1 MATGRASSRVSS
13 RVAALLAQMTF
24 EEKLAQVVGVWMR
37 FDVDAGQFVPHPKT
51 FGAPAEPAATAGGA
65 GDPVEHGLGQVTRLF
80 GSGPLDAVE
89 GARTANAI
97 QRRLV
102 EGTRLG
108 IPAIVHEECL
118 TGFMALGA
126 TVFPG
131 PLNWGSTWDPDLIE
145 EMGRVIG
152 GQMRVVGV
160 HQGLAPVLDV
170 VRDAR
175 WGRVEECIAED
186 PYLVGMIGAAYIRGV
201 QSAGVAATA
210 KHFAGHSFSEG
221 GRNLAPAHLGPR
233 ELADVFLIPFEMAV
247 RLAGVRSIMNAYQDN
262 DGLPVAADHRL
273 LTSILRDE
281 WGFDGIVVS
290 DYGSV
295 GFLHELH
302 GTAADLAEA
311 ASSALAAGID
321 VELPSPH
328 AYPRLT
334 DGPDLD
340 QAVARVLAMKEE
352 LGLLDQPYVEVPAA
366 ADLDPPEA
374 RALALR
380 VAERSIVLLRNE
392 GGLLPL
398 DPDASIAV
406 IGPNGEAA
414 TAVLGNYSFEN
425 HVASHFDDAPPGPA
439 VVTVAAGVRA
449 VCGSVSSATG
459 CSVLG
464 DDRSGFGAAV
474 DAASAAAVAVV
485 VVGDQAGHF
494 GAGTSGEGTD
504 ADDLSLPGVQQQL
517 VEAVVATGTPTVVVL
532 VTGRPYAIP
541 WIARHVPAVLA
552 TWFAGEEAGTAIA
565 RVLFGEVNP
574 SGKSPVTWSRG
585 AGQQPLF
592 YNDRPL
598 GRTGYARS
606 STRPV
611 FPFGHGLSY
620 TTFVYSDL
628 VVTPE
633 TPSTDSASVIAVTLT
648 VRNAGRRAGDEVVQL
663 YVRDP
668 VASVA
673 RPIQEL
679 KGFARVSLEPDESAT
694 VRFEL
699 PVDLLSFTG
708 IEHQRIVEPGAVEIM
723 VGASCADIRLR
734 RVIDLT
740 GPVRV
745 VGRDRR
751 LVTPVSVERS

>member
-1 MATGRASSRVSS
+1 VTASSRVEE
-13 RVAALLAQMTF
+13 LLGRMTH
-24 EEKLAQVVGVWMR
+24 EEKLAQVVAVWMR
-37 FDVDAGQFVPHPKT
+37 FDADAGTFVPHPHT
-51 FGAPAEPAATAGGA
+51 FGAPGAERDEPA
-65 GDPVEHGLGQVTRLF
+65 DPAAHGLGQVTRLF
-80 GSGPLDAVE
+80 GSGPLAPGE
-89 GARTANAI
+89 GARIANAI

-108 IPAIVHEECL
+108 LPAIIHEECL

-126 TVFPG
+126 TTFPG
-131 PLNWGSTWDPDLIE
+131 PLNWGSTWDPELIE
-145 EMGRVIG
+145 EVGRTIG
-152 GQMRVVGV
+152 AQMRSVGV

-201 QSAGVAATA
+201 QSAGVVATA

-233 ELADVFLIPFEMAV
+233 ELADVFLVPFEMAV
-247 RLAGVRSIMNAYQDN
+247 RLAGVRSVMNAYQDN
-262 DGLPVAADHRL
+262 DGVPAAADRHL
-273 LTSILRDE
+273 LTAVLRDA
-281 WGFDGIVVS
+281 WGFAGIVVA

-311 ASSALAAGID
+311 AASALSAGID

-328 AYPRLT
+328 AYPQLA

-340 QAVARVLAMKEE
+340 RAVRRVLTVKEE
-352 LGLLDQPYVEVPAA
+352 LGLLDDPYVEVTDAI
-366 ADLDPPEA
+366 DLDPPDA
-374 RALALR
+374 RALAR
-380 VAERSIVLLRNE
+380 CVAERSIVLLRND
-392 GGLLPL
+392 GDLLPL
-398 DPDASIAV
+398 APAASVAI
-406 IGPNGEAA
+406 IGPNGESA

-425 HVASHFDDAPPGPA
+425 HVASHYEDAPPGPP
-439 VVTVAAGVRA
+439 VVTVADGLRAIAEPAGGEIVAVR
-449 VCGSVSSATG
+449 G
-459 CSVLG
+459 CDVLG
-464 DDRSGFGAAV
+464 DDRAGFVEAV
-474 DAASAAAVAVV
+474 AAAAAAQVAVV

-494 GAGTSGEGTD
+494 GSGTSGEGTD
-504 ADDLSLPGVQQQL
+504 TDDLALPGVQQEL
-517 VEAVVATGTPTVVVL
+517 VEAVAGTGTPTVVVL

-541 WIARHVPAVLA
+541 WIAEHAPAVVA
-552 TWFAGEEAGTAIA
+552 AWFPGEEAGAAVA
-565 RVLFGEVNP
+565 RVLYGEVNP

-585 AGQQPLF
+585 AGQQPMF

-598 GRTGYARS
+598 GRVRYARS

-611 FPFGHGLSY
+611 FAFGHGLSY
-620 TTFVYSDL
+620 TRFEYSDL
-628 VVTPE
+628 RVSPAQPGTGADDEIVVQ
-633 TPSTDSASVIAVTLT
+633 ASVTNV
-648 VRNAGRRAGDEVVQL
+648 GSQAGDEVVQL

-679 KGFARVSLEPDESAT
+679 KGFCRVGLDAGQSAE
-694 VRFEL
+694 VRFVL

-708 IEHQRIVEPGAVEIM
+708 VDLQRVVEPGTVEVM
-723 VGASCADIRLR
+723 VGASSADIRLR
-734 RVIDLT
+734 GRVELT

-745 VGRDRR
+745 VGRGRR
-751 LVTPVSVERS
+751 LVSRAELTAPAS

>member
-1 MATGRASSRVSS
+1 VGASRVDDL
-13 RVAALLAQMTF
+13 VAQMTH
-24 EEKLAQVVGVWMR
+24 EEKLAQLVGVWMR
-37 FDVDAGQFVPHPKT
+37 FDVEAGAFVPHPHT
-51 FGAPAEPAATAGGA
+51 FGSPAETPPQAV
-65 GDPVEHGLGQVTRLF
+65 DPMRHGLGQVTRLF
-80 GSGPLDAVE
+80 GSSPISPAE

-118 TGFMALGA
+118 TGFMAWGA
-126 TVFPG
+126 TTFPG

-145 EMGRVIG
+145 EVGRVIG
-152 GQMRVVGV
+152 GQMRSVGV

-186 PYLVGMIGAAYIRGV
+186 PYLIGMIGAAYIRGV

-221 GRNLAPAHLGPR
+221 GRNLAPAHLGRR

-247 RLAGVRSIMNAYQDN
+247 RLAGVRSVMNAYQDN
-262 DGLPVAADHRL
+262 DGVPAAADRRL
-273 LTSILRDE
+273 LTEVLRDE
-281 WGFDGIVVS
+281 WGFAGIVVS

-302 GTAADLAEA
+302 GTAGDLGEA
-311 ASSALAAGID
+311 AAAALAAGID

-328 AYPRLT
+328 AYPHLAK
-334 DGPDLD
+334 GPDLD
-340 QAVARVLAMKEE
+340 RAVRRILAVKEA
-352 LGLLDQPYVEVPAA
+352 LGLFTDPYVREADDI
-366 ADLDPPEA
+366 DLDPPAA
-374 RALALR
+374 RALARR

-398 DPDASIAV
+398 DPAASVSV
-406 IGPNGEAA
+406 IGPNGESAA
-414 TAVLGNYSFEN
+414 AVLGNYSFEN
-425 HVASHFDDAPPGPA
+425 HVASHFEDAPPGPA
-439 VVTVAAGVRA
+439 VVSVADGLRA
-449 VCGSVSSATG
+449 VAGPAGGPVVAERG
-459 CSVLG
+459 CDVLG
-464 DDRSGFGAAV
+464 DDTSGF
-474 DAASAAAVAVV
+474 ASAVAAATAAQVAVV

-494 GAGTSGEGTD
+494 GSGTSGEGTD
-504 ADDLSLPGVQQQL
+504 TDDLALPGVQQL

-552 TWFAGEEAGTAIA
+552 TWFPGEEAGNAVA
-565 RVLFGEVNP
+565 GVLYGLVNP

-598 GRTGYARS
+598 GRVGYARS

-620 TTFVYSDL
+620 TTFAYSDL
-628 VVTPE
+628 TVSPGQPTTGADSEIVVRAT
-633 TPSTDSASVIAVTLT
+633 VTNT
-648 VRNAGRRAGDEVVQL
+648 GNRAGDEVVQL
-663 YVRDP
+663 YVRDL
-668 VASVA
+668 VASVT

-679 KGFARVSLEPDESAT
+679 KGFARVSLEPGESAG
-694 VRFEL
+694 VSFVL
-699 PVDLLSFTG
+699 PVDLLSFSG
-708 IEHQRIVEPGAVEIM
+708 VDLHRIVEPGTVEIM

-734 RVIDLT
+734 ETVTIV
-740 GPVRV
+740 GPTRV
-745 VGRDRR
+745 VGPGRR
-751 LVTPVSVERS
+751 LVTEVEIS

>member
-1 MATGRASSRVSS
+1 MGQRVDDL
-13 RVAALLAQMTF
+13 VGQMTH

-37 FDVDAGQFVPHPKT
+37 FDVEAGEFVPHPNT
-51 FGAPAEPAATAGGA
+51 FGSPTENPPESI
-65 GDPVEHGLGQVTRLF
+65 DPIRYGLGQVTRLF
-80 GSGPLDAVE
+80 GSSPISPVE

-108 IPAIVHEECL
+108 IPAIIHEECL
-118 TGFMALGA
+118 TGFMAWGA
-126 TVFPG
+126 TAFPG

-145 EMGRVIG
+145 EVGRVIG
-152 GQMRVVGV
+152 GQMRSVGV

-186 PYLVGMIGAAYIRGV
+186 PYLVGVIGAAYIRGV
-201 QSAGVAATA
+201 QSAGAAATA

-221 GRNLAPAHLGPR
+221 GRNLAPAHLGRR
-233 ELADVFLIPFEMAV
+233 ELADMFLIPFEIAV
-247 RLAGVRSIMNAYQDN
+247 RLGGVQSVMNAYQDN
-262 DGLPVAADHRL
+262 DGVPAAADRRL
-273 LTSILRDE
+273 LTEVLRDE
-281 WGFDGIVVS
+281 WGFTGIVVS

-302 GTAADLAEA
+302 GTAEDLGEA
-311 ASSALAAGID
+311 AAAALAAGID

-328 AYPRLT
+328 AFPYLT
-334 DGPDLD
+334 EGVDLD
-340 QAVARVLAMKEE
+340 RAVGRVLAAKES
-352 LGLLDQPYVEVPAA
+352 LGLFADPYVPETDDI
-366 ADLDPPEA
+366 DLDPPAA
-374 RALALR
+374 RSLAHR
-380 VAERSIVLLRNE
+380 VAERSIVLLRND

-398 DPDASIAV
+398 DPAASVAV
-406 IGPNGEAA
+406 IGPNGESA

-425 HVASHFDDAPPGPA
+425 HVASHFEDAPPGPA
-439 VVTVAAGVRA
+439 VVTVAAGLRSVA
-449 VCGSVSSATG
+449 GPAGGSVVAVPG
-459 CSVLG
+459 CDVLG
-464 DDRSGFGAAV
+464 DDSGFA
-474 DAASAAAVAVV
+474 DAVAVATAAEV
-485 VVGDQAGHF
+485 AVLVVGDQAGHF
-494 GAGTSGEGTD
+494 GSGTSGEGTD
-504 ADDLSLPGVQQQL
+504 VDDLTLPGVQQQL
-517 VEAVVATGTPTVVVL
+517 VEAVVGTGTPTVVVL

-541 WIARHVPAVLA
+541 WIARHVPAVVA
-552 TWFAGEEAGTAIA
+552 TWFPGEEAGNAIA
-565 RVLFGEVNP
+565 DVLYGHVNP

-598 GRTGYARS
+598 GRVGYARS

-620 TTFVYSDL
+620 TTFTYSDL
-628 VVTPE
+628 SVSPAQ
-633 TPSTDSASVIAVTLT
+633 PSTAADSEIVVRATVTNT
-648 VRNAGRRAGDEVVQL
+648 GGRAGDEVLQL

-668 VASVA
+668 VASVT

-679 KGFARVSLEPDESAT
+679 KGFARISLAPGESAG
-694 VRFEL
+694 VSFVL

-708 IEHQRIVEPGAVEIM
+708 VDLQRIVEPGAVEVM

-734 RVIDLT
+734 ETVTLA
-740 GPVRV
+740 GPTRV
-745 VGRDRR
+745 VGPDRR
-751 LVTPVSVERS
+751 LVSKVELD

>member
-1 MATGRASSRVSS
+1 MAASRADE
-13 RVAALLAQMTF
+13 LLAQMTF
-24 EEKLAQVVGVWMR
+24 EEKLAQLVGVWMR
-37 FDVDAGQFVPHPKT
+37 FDADAGRFVPHPRT
-51 FGAPAEPAATAGGA
+51 FGSPAELLPGPAEALAELV
-65 GDPVEHGLGQVTRLF
+65 DPTRHGLGQVTRLF
-80 GSGPLDAVE
+80 GSAPIDPAE

-102 EGTRLG
+102 EGSRLR

-118 TGFMALGA
+118 TGFMASGA
-126 TVFPG
+126 TTFPG

-145 EMGRVIG
+145 EVGRVIG
-152 GQMRVVGV
+152 GQMRSVGV

-186 PYLVGMIGAAYIRGV
+186 PYLVGMIGSAYIRGV

-221 GRNLAPAHLGPR
+221 GRNLAPAHLGRR
-233 ELADVFLIPFEMAV
+233 ELADVFLVPFEMAV
-247 RLAGVRSIMNAYQDN
+247 RLARVRSVMNAYQDN
-262 DGLPVAADHRL
+262 DGLPVAADRRL

-281 WGFDGIVVS
+281 WGFTGIVVS

-295 GFLHELH
+295 GFLQELH
-302 GTAADLAEA
+302 GTAADLADA
-311 ASSALAAGID
+311 AASALAAGID

-328 AYPRLT
+328 AYPHLL

-340 QAVARVLAMKEE
+340 QAVRRVLAMKEE
-352 LGLLDQPYVEVPAA
+352 LGLFEDPYVAENDAI
-366 ADLDPPEA
+366 DLDPPAA
-374 RALALR
+374 RALARR

-392 GGLLPL
+392 GDLLPL
-398 DPDASIAV
+398 DLGAGVAI
-406 IGPNGEAA
+406 IGPNGESAA
-414 TAVLGNYSFEN
+414 ALLGNYSFEN
-425 HVASHFDDAPPGPA
+425 HVASHFDDAPPGPT
-439 VVTVAAGVRA
+439 VVTVAAGLRA
-449 VCGSVSSATG
+449 AGVGVVTVAG
-459 CSVLG
+459 CAVLG
-464 DDRSGFGAAV
+464 DDTSGFAAAE
-474 DAASAAAVAVV
+474 DAAAAASVAVV

-494 GAGTSGEGTD
+494 GSGTSGEGTD
-504 ADDLSLPGVQQQL
+504 ADDLVLPGVQQQL

-552 TWFAGEEAGTAIA
+552 TWFPGEEAGSAIA
-565 RVLFGEVNP
+565 SVLIGEVNP
-574 SGKSPVTWSRG
+574 GGKSPVTWSRG
-585 AGQQPLF
+585 AGQQPVF
-592 YNDRPL
+592 YNDKPL

-620 TTFVYSDL
+620 TRFEYSGL
-628 VVTPE
+628 SVTPE
-633 TPSTDSASVIAVTLT
+633 EPSTGADSEIGVEVT
-648 VRNAGRRAGDEVVQL
+648 VRNVGSRAGDEIVQL
-663 YVRDP
+663 YIRDP

-679 KGFARVSLEPDESAT
+679 KGFARVSLATGESAS
-694 VRFEL
+694 VRFVL

-708 IEHQRIVEPGAVEIM
+708 VDYERIVEPGAVEIM

-734 RVIDLT
+734 SVVDLV

-745 VGRDRR
+745 VGRDRK
-751 LVTPVSVERS
+751 LVTDVRVG